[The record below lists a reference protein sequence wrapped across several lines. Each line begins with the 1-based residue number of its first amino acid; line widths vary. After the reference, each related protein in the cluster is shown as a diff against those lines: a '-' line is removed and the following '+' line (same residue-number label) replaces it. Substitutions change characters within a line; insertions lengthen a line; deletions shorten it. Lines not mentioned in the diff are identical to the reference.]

1 MSVHTNLP
9 ESVKALAL
17 SEAQAFASAVEGIKT
32 VVVATIDGFDI
43 ASAVSDGSDPAR
55 VAAMASSIS
64 AISGVVSQETAL
76 GRNKSVII
84 DTDAGF
90 AVVHSV
96 HRPDVDLVIIV
107 IASAAAILGQ
117 VAYRSTQF
125 ARTLV
130 DA

>member
-1 MSVHTNLP
+1 MSATMP
-9 ESVKALAL
+9 LAPGAT
-17 SEAQAFASAVEGIKT
+17 SIAQREAQDLLDQVEGVNT
-32 VVVATIDGFDI
+32 VVVATVDGFDV
-43 ASAVSDGSDPAR
+43 ASALRTGEAAR

-64 AISGVVSQETAL
+64 AISAVVSQEARL
-76 GRNKSVII
+76 GRNKSVTI
-84 DTDAGF
+84 DTEAGF

-96 HRPDVDLVIIV
+96 HRSDVDLVIIV